1 MCVLRPWAWWRAV
14 VFHSVMSLAGVWQ
27 LLAAV
32 YILWLSGVKL
42 PVFVLKF
49 MGFQSNANGCLNYVT
64 EVAYVPMVA
73 EIGCYAVHG

>member
-1 MCVLRPWAWWRAV
+1 MRVASVGGGARCCVP
-14 VFHSVMSLAGVWQ
+14 FGYEPSGGLATPG
-27 LLAAV
+27 AV

-42 PVFVLKF
+42 PTLALKV

>member
-1 MCVLRPWAWWRAV
+1 MRVASVGGVARAV